1 MSLPPLIVLCVSLRD
16 CPNTLKPRLI
26 VHYVSSTVD
35 HSVCLKR
42 LSEYSKCEIIC
53 SPHLFHQW
61 IILCVSPSPRDCT
74 NSMIW
79 PKATVILKLIK
90 NNSRCLFKRQQECD
104 KIGNCHHKLAQQIEP
119 FKISS
124 TLCYTVLLIDNQAS
138 VWLSIGLCL
147 CLSLCISV
155 FLFLCLSLLKC
166 LYLSLSL
173 SIHLCLLVCLY
184 LSVCWSVS
192 CSVST
197 SLSVC
202 LCLSLSHFLAVTQ
215 CLCL

>member
-1 MSLPPLIVLCVSLRD
+1 MSLSPLIVLCVSLRD

-61 IILCVSPSPRDCT
+61 IILSVSPSPRDCT

-90 NNSRCLFKRQQECD
+90 NNSRRLFKRQQECD
-104 KIGNCHHKLAQQIEP
+104 KIGNCHHKLAQQIETVNG
-119 FKISS
+119 KH
-124 TLCYTVLLIDNQAS
+124 VLLTNVINDPLNQ
-138 VWLSIGLCL
+138 LNNGNTHQLNNE
-147 CLSLCISV
+147 
-155 FLFLCLSLLKC
+155 
-166 LYLSLSL
+166 
-173 SIHLCLLVCLY
+173 
-184 LSVCWSVS
+184 
-192 CSVST
+192 ST
-197 SLSVC
+197 HWWVR
-202 LCLSLSHFLAVTQ
+202 ARIARNPMV
-215 CLCL
+215 

>member
-1 MSLPPLIVLCVSLRD
+1 MSLSPLIVLCVSLRD

-42 LSEYSKCEIIC
+42 LSEYSKYEIIC

-61 IILCVSPSPRDCT
+61 IILSVSPSPRDCT

-79 PKATVILKLIK
+79 PKTTVILKLIK
-90 NNSRCLFKRQQECD
+90 NNSRRLFKRQQECD

-124 TLCYTVLLIDNQAS
+124 TLLLIDYQTS

-147 CLSLCISV
+147 VSPYV
-155 FLFLCLSLLKC
+155 FLSSSFSV
-166 LYLSLSL
+166 SLS
-173 SIHLCLLVCLY
+173 SI
-184 LSVCWSVS
+184 VS
-192 CSVST
+192 I
-197 SLSVC
+197 SVC
-202 LCLSLSHFLAVTQ
+202 LSQFISVS
-215 CLCL
+215 

>member
-1 MSLPPLIVLCVSLRD
+1 MSLSPLIVLCVSLRD

-90 NNSRCLFKRQQECD
+90 NNSRRLFKRQQECD
-104 KIGNCHHKLAQQIEP
+104 KIRNCHHKLAQQIEP

-124 TLCYTVLLIDNQAS
+124 TLLLIDYQAS

-147 CLSLCISV
+147 VSPYV
-155 FLFLCLSLLKC
+155 FLSSSFSV
-166 LYLSLSL
+166 SLS
-173 SIHLCLLVCLY
+173 SI
-184 LSVCWSVS
+184 VS
-192 CSVST
+192 I
-197 SLSVC
+197 SVC
-202 LCLSLSHFLAVTQ
+202 LSQFISVS
-215 CLCL
+215 

>member
-1 MSLPPLIVLCVSLRD
+1 MSLSPLIVLCLSLRD

-104 KIGNCHHKLAQQIEP
+104 KIRNCHHKLAQQIEP
-119 FKISS
+119 FKIES

-155 FLFLCLSLLKC
+155 FLFLCLSL
-166 LYLSLSL
+166 SS
-173 SIHLCLLVCLY
+173 
-184 LSVCWSVS
+184 SV
-192 CSVST
+192 T
-197 SLSVC
+197 ISVC
-202 LCLSLSHFLAVTQ
+202 LSQFISVF
-215 CLCL
+215 